1 MKFSLLTIA
10 FRNLNRKPFR
20 TAVLVIAIALL
31 VSILVFGASFLYS
44 VKSAMEQA
52 SNRLGADILV
62 VPTGARTFADEV
74 LLETKIKVFYMDRS
88 IIDRVKLVEG
98 VNKVTYQTYLTTVLG
113 LCCDIP
119 PTTVVL
125 FNQDTDFVVNAWLNE
140 SLARKLKR
148 SEVIIGNEA
157 FDNLGLL
164 DVSRSLL
171 FGVEFKIA
179 GVLQRTGTGFDNA
192 IFMSDENV
200 NDMISMGKAGLKNSD
215 ISLIFV
221 KVKPGYDPY
230 MVSRNI
236 EGAIL
241 EVDTVERSSMGK
253 RIIAT
258 FKDVS
263 SVFLITIIIASV
275 LSAFLAWTVFS
286 AIVNE
291 RSREVAIMKAIGAK
305 GSDIMIM
312 FIIEVLIIG
321 MAGSLLGIETGTF
334 FSLKL
339 SNIFGLLKDASV
351 TLSVPERV
359 KIGLIGFTAGTGICI
374 IGALSP
380 IIRMK
385 RLDPYAAIKEA

>member
-10 FRNLNRKPFR
+10 LRNIKRKPFR
-20 TAVLVIAIALL
+20 TAVLVTAIALL
-31 VSILVFGASFLYS
+31 VSILVFGTSFLYS
-44 VKSAMEQA
+44 VKSAMERA
-52 SNRLGADILV
+52 SNRLGADVLV
-62 VPTGARTFADEV
+62 VPTGARSFADEV

-88 IIDRVKLVEG
+88 ILDRVREVEG
-98 VNKVTYQTYLTTVLG
+98 VSRVTYQTYLTTILG

-119 PTTVVL
+119 PTTVVV
-125 FNQDTDFVVNAWLNE
+125 FNQETDFVVNAWLNE
-140 SLARKLKR
+140 SFGRKLEKG
-148 SEVIIGNEA
+148 EVIIGNEA
-157 FDNLGLL
+157 FENLGLL
-164 DVSRSLL
+164 DVGRSLL
-171 FGVEFKIA
+171 FGVEFNIA
-179 GVLQRTGTGFDNA
+179 GVLQKTGTGFDNA
-192 IFMSDENV
+192 IFMNDENIDDV
-200 NDMISMGKAGLKNSD
+200 ISRGKAGVKRGD
-215 ISLIFV
+215 ISLVFV

-230 MVSRNI
+230 TVSRNI

-253 RIIAT
+253 RIIST

-263 SVFLITIIIASV
+263 SVFLITIILASV

-305 GSDIMIM
+305 GSHIMMM
-312 FIIEVLIIG
+312 FILEVMIIG
-321 MAGSLLGIETGTF
+321 AVGSLLGIEIGTF
-334 FSLKL
+334 LSLKL
-339 SNIFGLLKDASV
+339 SKIFGLLKDISIS
-351 TLSVPERV
+351 LSPVEQFR
-359 KIGLIGFTAGTGICI
+359 IGLLGFLAGTGICI